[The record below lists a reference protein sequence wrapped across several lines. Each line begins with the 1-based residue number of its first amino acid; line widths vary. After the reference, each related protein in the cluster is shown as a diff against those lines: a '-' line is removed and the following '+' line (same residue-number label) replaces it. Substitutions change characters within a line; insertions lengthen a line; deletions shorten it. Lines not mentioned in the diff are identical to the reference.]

1 MKARITDR
9 KVFESLRPLD
19 VVAYLRSEGWV
30 LAGYY
35 AESAT
40 VWKRQAQQVLLPQD
54 SSFAD
59 YPRRLAEILDTL
71 AEVENRSQL
80 EIVRDLATAT
90 SDVVRVRV
98 SSPLVTDGSLALE
111 EGVMLFENTK
121 DILLSAARAAVA
133 PRAYFR
139 SRLPGPA
146 DEYMRKVR
154 LGQTEHGS
162 YVVTMVCPAS
172 PELQPTNPTL
182 VPVVD
187 EPFDRR
193 VTRTLAGALQ
203 KAATA
208 AREAGLRQDMEP
220 FTSAVRDGVSSN
232 LCNALA
238 EIGGRMEEGQVE
250 VSFSWSRS
258 RSRPQVPSSRI
269 VVPHDAVPVMR
280 EAARVLKE
288 TYWDDDFELIGPV
301 VRLESANPSAGGEVI
316 VYSEVEGSWRKVLL
330 RLEVADYEAA
340 ARAHTQ
346 ALEIRCR
353 GRLEKEGRYFTLRS
367 IREFGVQEDLI

>member
-1 MKARITDR
+1 MNARITDR
-9 KVFESLRPLD
+9 KVLESLRPLD
-19 VVAYLRSEGWV
+19 VVAYLRSEGWE

-40 VWKRQAQQVLLPQD
+40 VWKRQAIQVLLPQD

-59 YPRRLAEILDTL
+59 YSRRLAEVLDTL

-90 SDVVRVRV
+90 ADVVRVRV
-98 SSPLVTDGSLALE
+98 ASPLVTDGSLALE
-111 EGVMLFENTK
+111 EGVMLFENAK

-139 SRLPGPA
+139 SRLPGSA

-172 PELQPTNPTL
+172 PELQPADPTL
-182 VPVVD
+182 SPVID
-187 EPFDRR
+187 EPFDRK
-193 VTRTLAGALQ
+193 VTRTLATALQ

-208 AREAGLRQDMEP
+208 AREAGLLQDMKP
-220 FTSAVRDGVSSN
+220 FMAVVNYGVSSN

-238 EIGGRMEEGQVE
+238 EIGGRMEEGQIE
-250 VSFSWSRS
+250 ISFSWSRS
-258 RSRPQVPSSRI
+258 RSRPKVPSSRI
-269 VVPHDAVPVMR
+269 VVPHDTVPVMR
-280 EAARVLKE
+280 EAARVLRE

-301 VRLESANPSAGGEVI
+301 VRLESANPYAGGEVL
-316 VYSEVEGSWRKVLL
+316 VYSEVDGRWRNVLL
-330 RLEVADYEAA
+330 RLEVADYDAA

-346 ALEIRCR
+346 AQEIRCR
-353 GRLEKEGRYFTLRS
+353 GRLEKEGRYFTLRN
-367 IREFGVQEDLI
+367 IREFGVKEDLI

>member
-121 DILLSAARAAVA
+121 DILLSAARV
-133 PRAYFR
+133 
-139 SRLPGPA
+139 
-146 DEYMRKVR
+146 
-154 LGQTEHGS
+154 
-162 YVVTMVCPAS
+162 
-172 PELQPTNPTL
+172 
-182 VPVVD
+182 
-187 EPFDRR
+187 
-193 VTRTLAGALQ
+193 
-203 KAATA
+203 
-208 AREAGLRQDMEP
+208 
-220 FTSAVRDGVSSN
+220 
-232 LCNALA
+232 
-238 EIGGRMEEGQVE
+238 
-250 VSFSWSRS
+250 
-258 RSRPQVPSSRI
+258 
-269 VVPHDAVPVMR
+269 
-280 EAARVLKE
+280 
-288 TYWDDDFELIGPV
+288 
-301 VRLESANPSAGGEVI
+301 
-316 VYSEVEGSWRKVLL
+316 
-330 RLEVADYEAA
+330 
-340 ARAHTQ
+340 
-346 ALEIRCR
+346 
-353 GRLEKEGRYFTLRS
+353 
-367 IREFGVQEDLI
+367 

>member
-1 MKARITDR
+1 MKALITDH

-19 VVAYLRSEGWV
+19 MVAYLRSEGWA
-30 LAGYY
+30 LAGYMGD
-35 AESAT
+35 AAT
-40 VWKRQAQQVLLPQD
+40 VWRRQAQQILLPQD
-54 SSFAD
+54 SSFVD
-59 YPRRLAEILDTL
+59 YARRVAEILDTL

-80 EIVRDLATAT
+80 EIVRDLATAS

-98 SSPLVTDGSLALE
+98 SSTLATDGSLALE
-111 EGVMLFENTK
+111 EGVTLFESAK

-162 YVVTMVCPAS
+162 YVVTLVCPVS
-172 PELQPTNPTL
+172 PELQPSNPAL
-182 VPVVD
+182 LPVVE

-193 VTRTLAGALQ
+193 VTRTLAEALQ
-203 KAATA
+203 RSATA
-208 AREAGLRQDMEP
+208 AREAGLKQNMEP
-220 FTSAVRDGVSSN
+220 FTAAVREGVSSN

-238 EIGGRMEEGQVE
+238 EIGDGMEEGQIE

-258 RSRPQVPSSRI
+258 RTRPQVPSSRI
-269 VVPHDAVPVMR
+269 IIPHDAIPVMR

-301 VRLESANPSAGGEVI
+301 VRMDSPDVATGGDVLIYAEVDTLRRVKVHLEGPNYAQAVQAHQQG
-316 VYSEVEGSWRKVLL
+316 
-330 RLEVADYEAA
+330 LEV
-340 ARAHTQ
+340 
-346 ALEIRCR
+346 RCR
-353 GRLEKEGRYFTLRS
+353 GRLEKEGRYFTLKNA
-367 IREFGVQEDLI
+367 REFGFHENLL